1 MTLIKTAD
9 RRLSIFGAMAIA
21 LALAATAASAD
32 GRARNDRLY
41 RALGEQEGIAR
52 ITDEF
57 TAITLADPRIGPIF
71 DESNIPRFKQKFA
84 DQICMIAGGPCI
96 YDGLDMREAHA
107 PLDLTTAHF
116 NAVVEHLQLAMRREG
131 VPFRT
136 QNKLLARLAPMHREI
151 VTRRGP
157 INRSSPAP
165 QGRAANASSD

>member
-1 MTLIKTAD
+1 MPG
-9 RRLSIFGAMAIA
+9 FGAMVVA
-21 LALAATAASAD
+21 LAFAAAAAGAD
-32 GRARNDRLY
+32 SPARSDRLY
-41 RALGEQEGIAR
+41 RALGEREGIAR
-52 ITDEF
+52 ITEEF
-57 TAITLADPRIGPIF
+57 TAITFADPQIGPIF

-96 YDGLDMREAHA
+96 YDGLEMRESHA

-131 VPFRT
+131 VPYRT

-157 INRSSPAP
+157 MNKTPKPPGA
-165 QGRAANASSD
+165 AANESSD